1 MKPILQTLYDQI
13 IQGKMD
19 DTQTSV
25 QAALDQRVQ
34 PEQILTEAMTTAM
47 EHVGDLFERGEYFVP
62 EMLISANAMQKGMAV
77 LRPHLVESGLEPSGK
92 IVIGTVK
99 GDLHDIGKN
108 LVGMLLEGAGF
119 EVFDLGTD
127 VTPEH
132 FIDAIERED
141 ADLLGLSALLTTTM
155 ENMRLTLEA
164 IQSAGVRD
172 RVKILIGGAPVT
184 DAFAAD
190 IGADGYAPDASR
202 AVALAMKLA
211 G

>member
-1 MKPILQTLYDQI
+1 MEPIIQTLYDQI

-19 DTQTSV
+19 ETEASV
-25 QAALDQRVQ
+25 QNALGEGLS
-34 PEQILTEAMTTAM
+34 PERILSEAMTPALAR
-47 EHVGDLFERGEYFVP
+47 VGELFEAGEYFVP

-77 LRPHLVESGLEPSGK
+77 LKPHLVEVGLEPAGK

-108 LVGMLLEGAGF
+108 LVAMLLEGAGF
-119 EVFDLGTD
+119 EVVDLGTD
-127 VTPEH
+127 IAPER
-132 FIDAIERED
+132 FIEAIERED

-155 ENMRLTLEA
+155 ENMRLTMQV
-164 IQSAGVRD
+164 IQSAGVREL
-172 RVKILIGGAPVT
+172 VKVMIGGAPVT

-202 AVALAMKLA
+202 AVALAKKLA

>member
-1 MKPILQTLYDQI
+1 
-13 IQGKMD
+13 MD

-34 PEQILTEAMTTAM
+34 PEQIFTEAMTTAM
-47 EHVGDLFERGEYFVP
+47 EHVGDLFERGEYFAP

-77 LRPHLVESGLEPSGK
+77 LRPHLVESRLEPSGK

-127 VTPEH
+127 VTLEH

-184 DAFAAD
+184 DAFTAD
-190 IGADGYAPDASR
+190 IGADGYAPDASC
-202 AVALAMKLA
+202 AVALAKKLA
-211 G
+211 D

>member
-1 MKPILQTLYDQI
+1 
-13 IQGKMD
+13 MD

-202 AVALAMKLA
+202 AVALAVKLA

>member
-1 MKPILQTLYDQI
+1 MEPILQALYDQI

-19 DTQTSV
+19 ETEASV
-25 QAALDQRVQ
+25 QNALGEGLS
-34 PEQILTEAMTTAM
+34 PERILSEAMTAALAR
-47 EHVGDLFERGEYFVP
+47 VGELFEAGEYFVP

-77 LRPHLVESGLEPSGK
+77 LKPHLVEVGLEPAGK

-108 LVGMLLEGAGF
+108 LVAMLLEGAGF
-119 EVFDLGTD
+119 EVVDLGTD
-127 VTPEH
+127 IAPER
-132 FIDAIERED
+132 FIEAIESEG

-155 ENMRLTLEA
+155 ENMRLIMQA

-172 RVKILIGGAPVT
+172 RVKVVIGGAPVT
-184 DAFAAD
+184 EAFAQD

-202 AVALAMKLA
+202 AVALAKELTH
-211 G
+211 

>member
-1 MKPILQTLYDQI
+1 
-13 IQGKMD
+13 MD
-19 DTQTSV
+19 ETEASV
-25 QAALDQRVQ
+25 QNALGEGLS
-34 PEQILTEAMTTAM
+34 PERILSEAMTAALAR
-47 EHVGDLFERGEYFVP
+47 VGELFEAGEYFVP

-77 LRPHLVESGLEPSGK
+77 LKPHLVEVGLEPAGK

-108 LVGMLLEGAGF
+108 LVAMLLEGAGF
-119 EVFDLGTD
+119 EVVDLGTD
-127 VTPEH
+127 IAPER
-132 FIDAIERED
+132 FIEAIERED

-155 ENMRLTLEA
+155 ENMRLTMQV
-164 IQSAGVRD
+164 IQSAGVREL
-172 RVKILIGGAPVT
+172 VKVMIGGAPVT

-202 AVALAMKLA
+202 AVALAKKLA

>member
-1 MKPILQTLYDQI
+1 MEPIIQTLYDQI

-19 DTQTSV
+19 ETEASV
-25 QAALDQRVQ
+25 QNALGEGLS
-34 PEQILTEAMTTAM
+34 PERILSEAMTAALAR
-47 EHVGDLFERGEYFVP
+47 VGELFEAGEYFVP

-77 LRPHLVESGLEPSGK
+77 LKPHLVEVGLEPAGK

-108 LVGMLLEGAGF
+108 LVAMLLEGAGF
-119 EVFDLGTD
+119 EVVDLGTD
-127 VTPEH
+127 IAPER
-132 FIDAIERED
+132 FIEAIERED

-155 ENMRLTLEA
+155 ENMRLTMQV
-164 IQSAGVRD
+164 IQSAGVREL
-172 RVKILIGGAPVT
+172 VKVMIGGAPVT

-202 AVALAMKLA
+202 AVALAKKLA

>member
-1 MKPILQTLYDQI
+1 MEPIIQTLYDQI

-19 DTQTSV
+19 ETEASV
-25 QAALDQRVQ
+25 QNALGEGLS
-34 PEQILTEAMTTAM
+34 PERILSEAMTAALAR
-47 EHVGDLFERGEYFVP
+47 VGELFEAGEYFVP

-77 LRPHLVESGLEPSGK
+77 LKPHLVEVGLEPAGK

-108 LVGMLLEGAGF
+108 LVAMLLEGAGF
-119 EVFDLGTD
+119 EVVDLGTD
-127 VTPEH
+127 IAPER
-132 FIDAIERED
+132 FIEAIEREG

-155 ENMRLTLEA
+155 ENMRLTMQV
-164 IQSAGVRD
+164 IQSAGVREL
-172 RVKILIGGAPVT
+172 VKVMIGGAPVT

-202 AVALAMKLA
+202 AVALAKKLA

>member
-1 MKPILQTLYDQI
+1 MEPILQTLYDQI

-19 DTQTSV
+19 ETEASV
-25 QAALDQRVQ
+25 QKALGEGLS
-34 PEQILTEAMTTAM
+34 PERILSEAMTAALAR
-47 EHVGDLFERGEYFVP
+47 VGELFEAGEYFVP

-77 LRPHLVESGLEPSGK
+77 LKPHLVEVGLEPAGK

-108 LVGMLLEGAGF
+108 LVAMLLEGAGF
-119 EVFDLGTD
+119 EVVDLGTD
-127 VTPEH
+127 IAPES
-132 FIDAIERED
+132 FIEAIEREG

-155 ENMRLTLEA
+155 ENMRLTMQA

-172 RVKILIGGAPVT
+172 RVKVMIGGAPVT
-184 DAFAAD
+184 EAFAQD

-202 AVALAMKLA
+202 AVSLAKELTH
-211 G
+211 

>member
-1 MKPILQTLYDQI
+1 MEPILQALYDQI

-19 DTQTSV
+19 ETEASV
-25 QAALDQRVQ
+25 QNALGEGLS
-34 PEQILTEAMTTAM
+34 PERILSEAMTAALAR
-47 EHVGDLFERGEYFVP
+47 VGELFEAGEYFVP

-77 LRPHLVESGLEPSGK
+77 LKPHLVEVGLEPAGK

-108 LVGMLLEGAGF
+108 LVAMLLEGAGF
-119 EVFDLGTD
+119 EVVDLGTD
-127 VTPEH
+127 IAPER
-132 FIDAIERED
+132 FIEAIESEG

-155 ENMRLTLEA
+155 ENMRLTMQA

-172 RVKILIGGAPVT
+172 RVKVVIGGAPVT
-184 DAFAAD
+184 EAFAQD

-202 AVALAMKLA
+202 AVALAKELTH
-211 G
+211 